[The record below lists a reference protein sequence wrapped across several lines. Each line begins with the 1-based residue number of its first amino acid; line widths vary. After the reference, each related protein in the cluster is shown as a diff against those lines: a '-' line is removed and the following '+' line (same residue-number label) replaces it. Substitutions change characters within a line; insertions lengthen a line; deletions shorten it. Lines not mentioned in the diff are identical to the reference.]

1 SACSCT
7 PGGKI
12 RDRTAAFTT
21 FQCCQNANFTS
32 IGQIKGKSGN
42 GVCDFSQ
49 NSSFAKLSMLQMT
62 VVNAPLGRDCAMQI
76 TLVTCT
82 HEFAGQFGPPCPL
95 ALSSNI
101 SPVCLVSRSESPKLN
116 LGATNGAYFQCFQI
130 QARCGR
136 RADGA

>member
-1 SACSCT
+1 MHIFSNHSHFAFNLPVIPYIPLRNYFYQDAVAPPCSLCVAGQLSYYLYSWAC
-7 PGGKI
+7 GKI

-62 VVNAPLGRDCAMQI
+62 VVNA
-76 TLVTCT
+76 V
-82 HEFAGQFGPPCPL
+82 
-95 ALSSNI
+95 
-101 SPVCLVSRSESPKLN
+101 
-116 LGATNGAYFQCFQI
+116 
-130 QARCGR
+130 
-136 RADGA
+136 